1 MAAQYINYIKAK
13 THLSKAPKAPAPEP
27 VLTSDDEAFLQ
38 QVTSQAEGV
47 GKDPQ
52 IALMDGAQHIPLPQ
66 SPLEDSTTK
75 GSPEADDG
83 GLQRSLSKESKGK
96 GKKKSPWGWIAQ
108 GMDKRKKEHTAA
120 GLSNIAENIK
130 PSRTKTEEFSPD
142 EVKMEQ
148 DDLTK
153 VLERLNLSAVN
164 NRIFSISD
172 ETQVILKKFNFILKD
187 LINGVPT
194 AYHDLESLLTN
205 EDGQLQNSFNHLPG
219 FLQKLI
225 EQLPD
230 KVTEKFAPEFLA
242 MAAEK
247 AGKSGISLEEATKT
261 AEKAKSMGL
270 KIPSLKEL
278 VGKPAA
284 IAGMLRS
291 IVGFLQAR
299 FPALM
304 GMNVLMSLALFIL
317 LFVLWYCHKRGRE
330 VRLEKEKL
338 KAEEQSATITNE
350 DTTTDKD
357 DNNTSEAQTTTTAA
371 TSAPK
376 QGRRDTDEGEDRA
389 GVRGTQDDARQAA
402 LLPPEPAVPTTVP
415 ITTTTT
421 ATTSTTVDNV
431 SLPSLASEAENQTRR
446 LPKVVQPYPG
456 T

>member
-13 THLSKAPKAPAPEP
+13 AHLSKGLGAPAPEP
-27 VLTSDDEAFLQ
+27 VLNSDDEAFLQ
-38 QVTSQAEGV
+38 RVTSQAEGV

-52 IALMDGAQHIPLPQ
+52 IALMDGAQQVPLPQ

-75 GSPEADDG
+75 AGSLEAGEG
-83 GLQRSLSKESKGK
+83 GLQRSLSTASKGK

-120 GLSNIAENIK
+120 GLSHIAENIK
-130 PSRTKTEEFSPD
+130 PSPTKTDELSPD
-142 EVKMEQ
+142 EVKREQ
-148 DDLTK
+148 DDLTQI
-153 VLERLNLSAVN
+153 LERLNLSAAN
-164 NRIFSISD
+164 NRVFSISD

-194 AYHDLESLLTN
+194 AYNDLESLLTN
-205 EDGQLQNSFNHLPG
+205 EDGQLQKSFNHLPG
-219 FLQKLI
+219 FLQKLV

-261 AEKAKSMGL
+261 AEKAKKMGL

-304 GMNVLMSLALFIL
+304 GMNVLMSLALFLL

-338 KAEEQSATITNE
+338 KAEEASATATNE
-350 DTTTDKD
+350 NITTDKD
-357 DNNTSEAQTTTTAA
+357 DNNASEAQTTTTAA
-371 TSAPK
+371 TSAAK
-376 QGRRDTDEGEDRA
+376 QGRGDENEAEDRA
-389 GVRGTQDDARQAA
+389 EVRETQDDARQAA
-402 LLPPEPAVPTTVP
+402 FLPPEITPAAPTAAP
-415 ITTTTT
+415 TTT
-421 ATTSTTVDNV
+421 ATTIDNV
-431 SLPSLASEAENQTRR
+431 SSPSPA
-446 LPKVVQPYPG
+446 
-456 T
+456 

>member
-13 THLSKAPKAPAPEP
+13 AHISSKAHKGPAPEP

-38 QVTSQAEGV
+38 RVTSQAEEV
-47 GKDPQ
+47 GKDSQ
-52 IALMDGAQHIPLPQ
+52 IALMDGAHHVPLPQ
-66 SPLEDSTTK
+66 SPLEDSTKK
-75 GSPEADDG
+75 GSPDADAG
-83 GLQRSLSKESKGK
+83 SLQRSLSRTSKGK

-142 EVKMEQ
+142 EVKKEQ
-148 DDLTK
+148 DDLTE

-172 ETQVILKKFNFILKD
+172 ETQGILKKFNLILKD

-205 EDGQLQNSFNHLPG
+205 EDGQLQKSFNHLPG

-330 VRLEKEKL
+330 VRLEKDKL

-350 DTTTDKD
+350 NTATTTDKD
-357 DNNTSEAQTTTTAA
+357 DNNASEAQTTTTAA
-371 TSAPK
+371 TSAAK
-376 QGRRDTDEGEDRA
+376 
-389 GVRGTQDDARQAA
+389 
-402 LLPPEPAVPTTVP
+402 
-415 ITTTTT
+415 
-421 ATTSTTVDNV
+421 
-431 SLPSLASEAENQTRR
+431 
-446 LPKVVQPYPG
+446 
-456 T
+456 